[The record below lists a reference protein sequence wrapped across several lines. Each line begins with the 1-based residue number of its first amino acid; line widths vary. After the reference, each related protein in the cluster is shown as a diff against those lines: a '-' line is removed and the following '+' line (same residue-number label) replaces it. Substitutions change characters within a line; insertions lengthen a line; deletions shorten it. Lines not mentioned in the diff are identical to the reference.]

1 MSTNHKSSNKQLVLG
16 SLWNTGYEKHRNRK
30 NIGIGMVC
38 FCNPIG
44 IENIGIEMRSPL
56 AAS

>member
-1 MSTNHKSSNKQLVLG
+1 MHIVAPNLCDRKYLG
-16 SLWNTGYEKHRNRK
+16 SLWNTGYKKHRNRK
-30 NIGIGMVC
+30 NIRIEMVC

-44 IENIGIEMRSPL
+44 IENIGIEMRNPL